1 MSRPFRLLPPL
12 HMNDSGQPD
21 TLQRSLGVG
30 SAALIVVG
38 GIIGSGIF
46 FTPAE
51 TARALP
57 NDAWIIGVWLVGGLV
72 ALAGALTYA
81 ELGAMLP
88 EAGGPYVYI
97 KRAFGPLAGFLH
109 GWMSLLSI
117 ASAAL
122 AAVALSFAGYV
133 ARFVPLDAIGG
144 PIVFAVLTIIATTV
158 LNIVGVKPGVIFQNT
173 LTVAKIGAIAALVIG
188 AVIFWATLGAPPAI
202 AAAPAAPSRWL
213 GFGQAFVAVLFTVGG
228 WEQMNMVAG
237 EIRDP
242 ERSIPRALL
251 LGIAIVVLAYV
262 GANAAYL
269 RALGRDGLAMSAAPA
284 ADTAGRML
292 GASGAT
298 LMTLAVTVSILG
310 FIAVALMA
318 QSRIAYAMARDGLLI
333 SAIGRVHPRFGTP
346 YLAILIMGAWAV
358 LLLIITR
365 GKMGGLLT
373 ANVFPSW
380 IFQGLAAASVLVLRR
395 REPEL
400 PRPYHVVGYPL
411 VPLAFVGAAIVGVVS
426 AFVSAPGMSM
436 VGVAL
441 LVTGV
446 VVYRLRVRTSV

>member
-1 MSRPFRLLPPL
+1 MRPSPHQLPMPPS
-12 HMNDSGQPD
+12 NPPA

-30 SAALIVVG
+30 TAALIVVG

-51 TARALP
+51 VARALP
-57 NDAWIIGVWLVGGLV
+57 NDPWIIGIWLLGGLV

-88 EAGGPYVYI
+88 QAGGPYVYI

-133 ARFVPLDAIGG
+133 DRFVSLAPIGG
-144 PIVFAVLTIIATTV
+144 PIVFAVLTIVATTI

-173 LTVAKIGAIAALVIG
+173 LTVAKVGAIVALVIG
-188 AVIFWATLGAPPAI
+188 AILFWGVMGAPSPI
-202 AAAPAAPSRWL
+202 AAAPEPPSRWV

-237 EIRDP
+237 EIRHP
-242 ERSIPRALL
+242 ERTIPRALL

-292 GASGAT
+292 GPSGAT

-318 QSRIAYAMARDGLLI
+318 QSRIAFAMARDGLLV
-333 SAIGRVHPRFGTP
+333 SAVGRVHPRFGTP
-346 YLAILIMGAWAV
+346 YLAILIMGSWAV
-358 LLLIITR
+358 LLLLITR
-365 GKMGGLLT
+365 GRMGGLLT

-380 IFQGLAAASVLVLRR
+380 IFQGLAAASVIVLRR
-395 REPEL
+395 REPAL
-400 PRPYHVVGYPL
+400 TRPYRVVGYPV
-411 VPLAFVGAAIVGVVS
+411 VPLAFIAAAIVGVIS
-426 AFVSAPGMSM
+426 AFVSAPAMSGVGM
-436 VGVAL
+436 AL
-441 LVTGV
+441 LAAGAI
-446 VVYRLRVRTSV
+446 VYRFTVRTP

>member
-1 MSRPFRLLPPL
+1 MPS
-12 HMNDSGQPD
+12 PD
-21 TLQRSLGVG
+21 APATLQRTLGVG

-57 NDAWIIGVWLVGGLV
+57 TNGWIIGVWLLGGV
-72 ALAGALTYA
+72 IALAGALTYA

-88 EAGGPYVYI
+88 DAGGPYVYI

-109 GWMSLLSI
+109 GWMTLLSV

-133 ARFVPLDAIGG
+133 ARFVSLDGIGG
-144 PIVFAVLTIIATTV
+144 LVPFAVLTIIATTA
-158 LNIVGVKPGVIFQNT
+158 LNVIGVKPGVIFQNT
-173 LTVAKIGAIAALVIG
+173 LTVAKVTAIAALVMG
-188 AVIFWATLGAPPAI
+188 AIVFWGQLGTPMPI
-202 AAAPAAPSRWL
+202 AAAPVAPGPWV

-237 EIRDP
+237 EIKDP

-251 LGIAIVVLAYV
+251 LGIAIVVVAYV

-269 RALGRDGLAMSAAPA
+269 RALGRDGLAMSTAPA
-284 ADTAGRML
+284 ADTAERMM
-292 GASGAT
+292 GPIGAT
-298 LMTLAVTVSILG
+298 LMTGAVTLSILG

-318 QSRIAYAMARDGLLI
+318 QSRIAYAMARDGLLLR
-333 SAIGRVHPRFGTP
+333 AIGRVHPRFGTP
-346 YLAILIMGAWAV
+346 YLAILIMGGWAV
-358 LLLIITR
+358 ILLLMTQ

-373 ANVFPSW
+373 ANVFPAW

-395 REPEL
+395 REPAL
-400 PRPYHVVGYPL
+400 PRPYHVVGYPF

-441 LVTGV
+441 LALGAM
-446 VVYRLRVRTSV
+446 VYRLTVRSSAA

>member
-1 MSRPFRLLPPL
+1 MD
-12 HMNDSGQPD
+12 DSGQPA

-57 NDAWIIGVWLVGGLV
+57 NDAWIIGVWLLGGVV

-133 ARFVPLDAIGG
+133 ARFVSLDALGG
-144 PIVFAVLTIIATTV
+144 PVVFAVLTIIATTM

-173 LTVAKIGAIAALVIG
+173 LTVAKIGAIAALVVG
-188 AVIFWATLGAPPAI
+188 AAIFWGTLGTPAPI
-202 AAAPAAPSRWL
+202 AAAPEAPSRWL

-292 GASGAT
+292 GPSGAT

-318 QSRIAYAMARDGLLI
+318 QSRIAYAMARDGLLV
-333 SAIGRVHPRFGTP
+333 SAIGRVHPTFGTP

-358 LLLIITR
+358 LLLVITR
-365 GKMGGLLT
+365 GRMGGLLT

-395 REPEL
+395 REPTL
-400 PRPYHVVGYPL
+400 PRPYHVVGYPV
-411 VPLAFVGAAIVGVVS
+411 VPLAFVGAAIVGVIS

-441 LVTGV
+441 LLVGV
-446 VVYRLRVRTSV
+446 VVYRLRVRTAS